1 MEEITKVVLDAMGGD
16 NAPGEV
22 VKGAVK
28 AVKDCE
34 DINVILVGV
43 EGTVKAELDKYTYPS
58 DRITVVNADEV
69 IETGESP
76 VTAIRRKK
84 NSSIVVGLNIVKEG
98 LADAFVSAG
107 SSGAILAGGQLLV
120 GRIKGIERPPL
131 APLIPTEKGVSLLV
145 DCGANVDA
153 RPSHLVQFA
162 ILGSLYM
169 EHVVGIKNPT
179 VAILNIGVE
188 EEKGNQLVKETYP
201 LLKEC
206 KDINFIGSIEAR
218 EIPAGGADVIVC
230 EAFAGNVALK
240 MLEGTGRTLIKIMKE
255 GMMSSFRSKIGA
267 LLIKPALKDA
277 FKKFDA
283 TSYGGAPLLGCK
295 GLVVKTHGNA
305 KMGEI
310 YNTIMQ
316 CRTFKKE
323 NINDKIKLRFSPTE
337 E

>member
-1 MEEITKVVLDAMGGD
+1 MEEITRVVLDAMGGD
-16 NAPGEV
+16 NAPCEV

-28 AVKDCE
+28 AVKDCD

-43 EGTVKAELDKYTYPS
+43 EDIVKAELNKYTYPN
-58 DRITVVNADEV
+58 DRIAVVNADEV
-69 IETGESP
+69 IKTDEKPT
-76 VTAIRRKK
+76 VAIRKK

-98 LADAFVSAG
+98 MADAFVSAG
-107 SSGAILAGGQLLV
+107 NSGAVLAGGMLLV
-120 GRIKGIERPPL
+120 GRVKGIERPPF
-131 APLIPTEKGVSLLV
+131 APLIPTEKGVAILL

-179 VAILNIGVE
+179 VALLNIGAE
-188 EEKGNQLVKETYP
+188 EDKGNALCKETYP

-206 KDINFIGSIEAR
+206 KDINFIGNIEAR
-218 EIPAGGADVIVC
+218 EVPAGAADVVVS
-230 EAFAGNVALK
+230 EGFAGNIALK
-240 MLEGTGRTLIKIMKE
+240 MLEGTGRTILSIVKE
-255 GMMSSFRSKIGA
+255 AMMSSARSKIGA
-267 LLIKPALKDA
+267 LLVKPALKGA

-316 CRTFKKE
+316 CRTFKKQ
-323 NINDKIKLRFSPTE
+323 NINDKIKDRFSEAE

>member
-16 NAPGEV
+16 NAPTEV

-28 AVKDCE
+28 AVKECE

-43 EGTVKAELDKYTYPS
+43 EDIVKAELKKYTYPS
-58 DRITVVNADEV
+58 DRIMVVNADEV
-69 IETGESP
+69 IQTGEVP
-76 VTAIRRKK
+76 TTAIKRKK

-98 LADAFVSAG
+98 MADAFVSAG
-107 SSGAILAGGQLLV
+107 SSGAILVGGTLLV
-120 GRIKGIERPPL
+120 GRVKGIERPPL
-131 APLIPTEKGVSLLV
+131 APLIPTEKGVSLLL

-153 RPSHLVQFA
+153 RSSMLVQFA

-179 VAILNIGVE
+179 VALLNIGVE

-218 EIPAGGADVIVC
+218 EVTAGGADVIVC

-240 MLEGTGRTLIKIMKE
+240 MLEGTGRTILNIVKE
-255 GMMSSFRSKIGA
+255 AMMTSVRTKIGA
-267 LLIKPALKDA
+267 LLVKPALKEA

-305 KMGEI
+305 KSGEI

-323 NINDKIKLRFSPTE
+323 NINDLIKARFSATE

>member
-1 MEEITKVVLDAMGGD
+1 MEEITRVVLDAMGGD
-16 NAPGEV
+16 NAPHEV

-28 AVKDCE
+28 AVKDCD

-43 EGTVKAELDKYTYPS
+43 EDIVKAELNKYTYPN
-58 DRITVVNADEV
+58 DRIAVVNADEV
-69 IETGESP
+69 IKTDEKPT
-76 VTAIRRKK
+76 VAIRKK

-98 LADAFVSAG
+98 MADAFVSAG
-107 SSGAILAGGQLLV
+107 NSGAVLAGGMLLV
-120 GRIKGIERPPL
+120 GRVKGIERPPF
-131 APLIPTEKGVSLLV
+131 APLIPTEKGVSILL

-169 EHVVGIKNPT
+169 EHVVGVKNPT
-179 VAILNIGVE
+179 VALLNIGAE
-188 EEKGNQLVKETYP
+188 EDKGNALCKETYP

-206 KDINFIGSIEAR
+206 KDINFIGNIEAR
-218 EIPAGGADVIVC
+218 EVPAGAADVVVS
-230 EAFAGNVALK
+230 EGFAGNIALK
-240 MLEGTGRTLIKIMKE
+240 MLEGTGRTILSIVKE
-255 GMMSSFRSKIGA
+255 AMMSSLRSKIGA
-267 LLIKPALKDA
+267 LLVKPALKGA

-316 CRTFKKE
+316 CRTFKKQ
-323 NINDKIKLRFSPTE
+323 NINDKIKDRFSEAE

>member
-1 MEEITKVVLDAMGGD
+1 MEEITRVVLDAMGGD
-16 NAPGEV
+16 NAPCEV

-28 AVKDCE
+28 AVKDCD

-43 EGTVKAELDKYTYPS
+43 EDIVKAELNKYTYPN
-58 DRITVVNADEV
+58 DRIAVVNADEV
-69 IETGESP
+69 IKTDEKPT
-76 VTAIRRKK
+76 VAIRKK

-98 LADAFVSAG
+98 MADAFVSAG
-107 SSGAILAGGQLLV
+107 NSGAVLAGGMLLV
-120 GRIKGIERPPL
+120 GRVKGIERPPF
-131 APLIPTEKGVSLLV
+131 APLIPTEKGVAILL

-179 VAILNIGVE
+179 VALLNIGAE
-188 EEKGNQLVKETYP
+188 EDKGNALCKETYP

-206 KDINFIGSIEAR
+206 KDINFIGNIEAR
-218 EIPAGGADVIVC
+218 EVPAGAADVVVS
-230 EAFAGNVALK
+230 EGFAGNIALK
-240 MLEGTGRTLIKIMKE
+240 MLEGTGRTILSIVKE
-255 GMMSSFRSKIGA
+255 AMMSSTRTKIGA
-267 LLIKPALKDA
+267 LLVKPALKGA

-316 CRTFKKE
+316 CRTFKKQ
-323 NINDKIKLRFSPTE
+323 NINDKIKDRFSEAE

>member
-1 MEEITKVVLDAMGGD
+1 MGTRIVIDTLGGDNGAPVCVEGAVDGLKKYPDVSLILTGKKKELAKLLSKYEYDKKRLTVIDCAEEITCHDA
-16 NAPGEV
+16 PVE
-22 VKGAVK
+22 AVK
-28 AVKDCE
+28 KKKD
-34 DINVILVGV
+34 
-43 EGTVKAELDKYTYPS
+43 
-58 DRITVVNADEV
+58 
-69 IETGESP
+69 
-76 VTAIRRKK
+76 
-84 NSSIVVGLNIVKEG
+84 SSLVVGLNQIKEG
-98 LADAFVSAG
+98 KADALISAG
-107 SSGAILAGGQLLV
+107 SSGAVLAGGMLLV
-120 GRIKGIERPPL
+120 GRVKGIERPPF
-131 APLIPTEKGVSLLV
+131 APLIPTEKGVAILL

-179 VAILNIGVE
+179 VALLNIGAE
-188 EEKGNQLVKETYP
+188 EDKGNALCKETFP

-206 KDINFIGSIEAR
+206 KDINFIGNIEAR
-218 EIPAGGADVIVC
+218 DVTAGAADVIVS
-230 EAFAGNVALK
+230 EGFAGNIALK
-240 MLEGTGRTLIKIMKE
+240 MLEGTGKTLLSVVKSA
-255 GMMSSFRSKIGA
+255 MMSTTRSKIGA
-267 LLIKPALKDA
+267 LLVKPALKDA

-337 E
+337 D